1 VVSGVSRTFFQPVN
15 GGDVQVIE
23 RGEDLRFAREAGE
36 PLKVVRERLRQDLD
50 RHRGRGD
57 HLVAHYGHGAAHDGR
72 VAMEN
77 AFGILIGIT
86 FIIAVIT
93 LLDWLGQRRERNSRN
108 RAA

>member
-1 VVSGVSRTFFQPVN
+1 
-15 GGDVQVIE
+15 
-23 RGEDLRFAREAGE
+23 
-36 PLKVVRERLRQDLD
+36 
-50 RHRGRGD
+50 
-57 HLVAHYGHGAAHDGR
+57 
-72 VAMEN
+72 MEN